1 MEQHFILAGWHKDI
15 SDDDLIRNLYLK
27 LTLGLQWRW
36 RNADPVVDEHLLQR
50 CIPESFHT
58 DKVTAFITYKNKIFL
73 SLANGNIQR
82 VVHNVIPSASN
93 TSESLQE
100 QGVPLTSETIQNA
113 YRQVNDESH
122 ILGRY
127 IYFIRLIYLSFK
139 IKFPSH
145 NSMLNQIT
153 GCFISAARL

>member
-1 MEQHFILAGWHKDI
+1 MEQHFILAGWHKDV
-15 SDDDLIRNLYLK
+15 SDDNLIRNLYLK
-27 LTLGLQWRW
+27 LTLELQWRW
-36 RNADPVVDEHLLQR
+36 RNADPVVEEHLLQR
-50 CIPESFHT
+50 CIPECFHT
-58 DKVTAFITYKNKIFL
+58 DKVTAFITYKDKIFL

-127 IYFIRLIYLSFK
+127 IYFIRLIYLSL
-139 IKFPSH
+139 KFPSH
-145 NSMLNQIT
+145 NLMLNKIT
-153 GCFISAARL
+153 GCLISAARL

>member
-1 MEQHFILAGWHKDI
+1 MEQHFILDGWHKEV

-27 LTLGLQWRW
+27 LTLRLQWRW

-58 DKVTAFITYKNKIFL
+58 DKVTAFITYKDKIFL
-73 SLANGNIQR
+73 SLANGSIQR
-82 VVHNVIPSASN
+82 VGHNVISSASN
-93 TSESLQE
+93 NSESLQE
-100 QGVPLTSETIQNA
+100 QRVQLTSETIHNA

-127 IYFIRLIYLSFK
+127 IYFIKLIYLFF
-139 IKFPSH
+139 KFPSH
-145 NSMLNQIT
+145 DLMLSQIN
-153 GCFISAARL
+153 GCLILVAHL